1 MKYRKG
7 QNRRKTM
14 LNIGITNKVKIQ
26 LDPSEGFPKIIAVN
40 RILQGEPIET
50 VCAHDLN
57 MLQAKLI
64 FSLAPEFSN
73 TIQTNPIKLKQLNFE
88 MDKLANELRT
98 ELLESDANVTPK
110 ALENI
115 QNDQRL
121 IDKLHGYHWLD
132 FLTGNISTYTVSD
145 YPNAVIDWNDQ
156 IKTWQVVAATE
167 ILPDQIISLP
177 KPKDI

>member
-1 MKYRKG
+1 
-7 QNRRKTM
+7 M

-26 LDPSEGFPKIIAVN
+26 LDPKEGFPKIIATN

-57 MLQAKLI
+57 MIQAKLI

-73 TIQTNPIKLKQLNFE
+73 TIQTNPIKLKQLNIE
-88 MDKLANELRT
+88 MDALANTLRN
-98 ELLESDANVTPK
+98 ELLESNKDVTQED
-110 ALENI
+110 LENI

-132 FLTGNISTYTVSD
+132 FLTGNISMYTISD
-145 YPNAVIDWNDQ
+145 YPNATIEWNDQ
-156 IKTWQVVAATE
+156 LKTWQVIAASE

-177 KPKDI
+177 KPKDQ